1 MEDDENN
8 ASISQKS
15 NENEKKDDDEIDPLD
30 AFMVNINEQAKKDV
44 DDSVKRD
51 KKVIRLDDIN
61 DKEEINAENADVES
75 NLKHKIIEDGINKI
89 FI

>member
-1 MEDDENN
+1 
-8 ASISQKS
+8 
-15 NENEKKDDDEIDPLD
+15 
-30 AFMVNINEQAKKDV
+30 MVNINEQAKKDV

-89 FI
+89 FN